1 MGKTVD
7 RMLKSAGLDTIT
19 GSSTVEGDEDSN
31 LTVTIS
37 LLPAVLLICLLP
49 LSMMSVEGIDMP
61 SSVVLSSGSGV
72 SSFVDCFF
80 GSTVETSNAA
90 GVWIRQTK
98 LRYTFISIMKSK

>member
-19 GSSTVEGDEDSN
+19 GISTVEGDEDSN

-37 LLPAVLLICLLP
+37 LPAVLLICLLP

-98 LRYTFISIMKSK
+98 LRYTFISIMKSN